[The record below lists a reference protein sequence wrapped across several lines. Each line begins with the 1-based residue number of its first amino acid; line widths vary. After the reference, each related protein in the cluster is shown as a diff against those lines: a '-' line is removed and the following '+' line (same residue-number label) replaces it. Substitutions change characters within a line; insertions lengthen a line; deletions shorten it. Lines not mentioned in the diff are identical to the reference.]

1 MKLFQ
6 LIQTYSSGKKS
17 PGEIFEYRLM
27 HLPCQH
33 PHMKPKWEPHS
44 HTNPTLVRPKTCGNA
59 GGWGVSFLWSWSCA
73 VRISHKEALYK
84 WVRHT
89 WMKLLLEERPVI
101 DVQTICICPSVSL
114 FLCDSVAVHLCPSLA
129 LSRCVTVPL
138 HLCPSTFLS
147 LCVSFPP
154 FQIHERLFQGLSN
167 SF

>member
-44 HTNPTLVRPKTCGNA
+44 HTNPTLVRPKICGNA

-89 WMKLLLEERPVI
+89 WMKLHVTWRAPCDRRSDHMHLSFGV
-101 DVQTICICPSVSL
+101 SVSL
-114 FLCDSVAVHLCPSLA
+114 RLCCCASLSLFSSVSVRHCPSA
-129 LSRCVTVPL
+129 S
-138 HLCPSTFLS
+138 LS
-147 LCVSFPP
+147 LYVSFSL
-154 FQIHERLFQGLSN
+154 RLFP
-167 SF
+167 SFPNTWEAISRIV